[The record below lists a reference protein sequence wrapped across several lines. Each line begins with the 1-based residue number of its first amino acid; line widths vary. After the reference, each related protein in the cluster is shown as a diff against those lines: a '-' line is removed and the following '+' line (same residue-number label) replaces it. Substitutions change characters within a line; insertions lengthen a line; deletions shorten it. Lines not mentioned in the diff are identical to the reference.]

1 MSEDCQQH
9 SGQWNEDR
17 RRPYDD
23 IMGALPRNQ
32 AGDGLARHACAI
44 CAYEQGW
51 KDAQEAIA
59 NRFGELIR
67 DMPPPGVG

>member
-44 CAYEQGW
+44 CAYEG
-51 KDAQEAIA
+51 
-59 NRFGELIR
+59 
-67 DMPPPGVG
+67 